1 MTQNGV
7 QFFFKMPPDGNCLF
21 NAILQQ
27 IHHDKEK
34 YTPDHL
40 RRQTALH
47 MLKNTDMFYEYVA
60 HELMDFDESYESYV
74 MNIFN
79 GKIWG
84 DDLMVL
90 AIVHMFNI
98 PISIVSPEIRTVD
111 LFHNVMPQIVIMVE
125 ALYPENQPLIL
136 ARHIL
141 SSEGFNCLVLEH

>member
-1 MTQNGV
+1 MQ
-7 QFFFKMPPDGNCLF
+7 PDGNCLF

-47 MLKNTDMFYEYVA
+47 MLKYTDMFYEYVA
-60 HELMDFDESYESYV
+60 HDLIDFNESYESYA

-84 DDLMVL
+84 M
-90 AIVHMFNI
+90 I
-98 PISIVSPEIRTVD
+98 
-111 LFHNVMPQIVIMVE
+111 
-125 ALYPENQPLIL
+125 
-136 ARHIL
+136 
-141 SSEGFNCLVLEH
+141 